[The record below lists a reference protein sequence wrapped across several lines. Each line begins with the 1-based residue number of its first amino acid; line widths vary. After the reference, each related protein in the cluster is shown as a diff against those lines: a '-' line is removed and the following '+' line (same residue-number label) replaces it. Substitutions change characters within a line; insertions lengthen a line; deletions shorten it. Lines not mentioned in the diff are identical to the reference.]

1 MTEIEINNTI
11 KNVEYTLRRL
21 INMSCYM
28 ERGAGYNEIGLSICQ
43 CIYEYNFDVLFK
55 YIYRCL
61 K

>member
-28 ERGAGYNEIGLSICQ
+28 ERGAGYNEIGLSIFQ

-55 YIYRCL
+55 YI
-61 K
+61 